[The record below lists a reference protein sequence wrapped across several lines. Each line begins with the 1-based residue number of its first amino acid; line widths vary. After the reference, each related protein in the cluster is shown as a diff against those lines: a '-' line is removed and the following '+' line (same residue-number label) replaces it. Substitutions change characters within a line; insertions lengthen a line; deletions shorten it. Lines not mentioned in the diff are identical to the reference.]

1 MRPTA
6 TYPDVLEFLPKAA
19 EHAVGRGG
27 AALAKARVVL
37 DVFSDALSAAHDY
50 DELTS
55 RGLAPGAAAQ
65 RVFADHF
72 GSR

>member
-19 EHAVGRGG
+19 EHTVGRGG
-27 AALAKARVVL
+27 AALAKLRIVL
-37 DVFSDALSAAHDY
+37 DAMADGLSAAHDY
-50 DELTS
+50 QELTS